1 MGEIDQALRA
11 TPIDYAANHFSL
23 CPRSGVYSA
32 GTHATAGQDPLND
45 TPTFNPGLA
54 ASSGLQLLAAAATT
68 AQGKAKLPLAPAT
81 AIPLLRAPGPY
92 NPAASLPP
100 KIVKKLLEL
109 EFVEMSELTIN
120 DTTPQVPGRA
130 PPPARPPITNVSHW
144 VERFALMA
152 AVICSRFPE
161 KSPELFAY
169 LGTIVRAERNYD
181 GQRWVTYDRQYRRE
195 ALARKDLNWSVTD
208 SRLYSEAFTG
218 RARAIAR
225 CTYCLQ
231 DDHTDAYCTSNP
243 NRAMLNYYPAP
254 VMWPTPAAWP
264 TMASLPGTSA
274 KSSEICRRFNEGRC
288 RHPRCRY
295 RHSCSWCQAAHPA
308 VQCPLQAGQQPH
320 GRSRSP
326 PRPLGKATPPST
338 GPR

>member
-1 MGEIDQALRA
+1 MA
-11 TPIDYAANHFSL
+11 P
-23 CPRSGVYSA
+23 
-32 GTHATAGQDPLND
+32 
-45 TPTFNPGLA
+45 
-54 ASSGLQLLAAAATT
+54 SGLQLLAAAATA
-68 AQGKAKLPLAPAT
+68 AQGKGKAKPKPPAAPT
-81 AIPLLRAPGPY
+81 SLLRAPGPY

-120 DTTPQVPGRA
+120 DTPPGRA
-130 PPPARPPITNVSHW
+130 PPPARPPITDVSHW
-144 VERFALMA
+144 VERLALMA

-169 LGTIVRAERNYD
+169 LGTIVRAERNYE

-231 DDHTDAYCTSNP
+231 DDHTEAYCTSNP

-254 VMWPTPAAWP
+254 MVWPTPATWP
-264 TMASLPGTSA
+264 TMASLPGPSA
-274 KSSEICRRFNEGRC
+274 KSPEICRRFNEGRC
-288 RHPRCRY
+288 RHPRCKY
-295 RHSCSWCQAAHPA
+295 RHSCSLCQASHPA
-308 VQCPLQAGQQPH
+308 IQCPLQAGH
-320 GRSRSP
+320 GRSRSS
-326 PRPLGKATPPST
+326 PRSLSKATHPLMV
-338 GPR
+338 PR